1 MIASAKRKQERTE
14 LDVTRP
20 NLSLADMVEKGFPLY
35 SVDELRRGGFTS
47 GEVYTLILPAR
58 TLKHRRQKK
67 QNLSPEETDRVVR
80 LRKITSLADRVF
92 GNHDKAL
99 DWMRRTNPRLK
110 GRAPLDMLRTE
121 VGGNFIEEMLY
132 QIDEGIYI

>member
-1 MIASAKRKQERTE
+1 MIATAKRKQESPE
-14 LDVTRP
+14 FDVTRP
-20 NLSLADMVEKGFPLY
+20 NLSLADRVEKGFPLR
-35 SVDELRRGGFTS
+35 SIDELRDGGFTP

-92 GNHDKAL
+92 GNHDRAL
-99 DWMRRTNPRLK
+99 GWLRRANSRLK

-132 QIDEGIYI
+132 QIDEGIYV